1 MVINMSM
8 KICLSNIIEIIDPTK
23 EILDFVKTNYTYKN
37 PTYDKKRRMGFY
49 LGKTSKTIKL
59 YELYKNHIYLPC
71 GVFDDIWQ
79 IHPYK
84 EDYKDYSV
92 CKKINIK
99 SNIVLRDYQKPVPQ
113 AVKKYCNGLIIM
125 PCGTGKSCTLLQ
137 TACEL
142 KQKTLWL
149 CTTKD
154 LLVQAESYIK
164 NFTNG
169 KTSRITEG
177 KCDYSGDFVFAT
189 IQTLVKVIERDE
201 IPQDTFGCVIG
212 DEVQHCMVS
221 DESVIQFK
229 TCMEYFSARYKLGC
243 TATLKTSN
251 DLWKCIPK
259 LIGNVI
265 YELKKNDTK
274 DKLIGYYEGKP
285 VVEVPS
291 NMFQVPARIT
301 FVKTNYSVMDKDV
314 YDRTGRIM
322 FTKLITDISQEEE
335 RNQQILS
342 ILHGL
347 DKPTIVISERVD
359 QLHYLSEKTPNSV
372 YIDGK
377 TKKAI
382 REQSIADFKD
392 NKYNVLFASYSLVA
406 EGLDIPQLEYLI
418 MATPVKDERLVIQSI
433 GRCQRPSEGKTLA
446 KVYDL
451 VDNVGMLDRFTAKRR
466 SVYKKEGWEIVK

>member
-1 MVINMSM
+1 M
-8 KICLSNIIEIIDPTK
+8 KIILSNIIEIIDPTK
-23 EILDFVKTNYTYKN
+23 EILDFVKTNHTYKN
-37 PTYDKKRRMGFY
+37 PNYDKKRRMGFY

-59 YELYKNHIYLPC
+59 YELYNNRIYLPC
-71 GVFDDIWQ
+71 GVFNDIWK

-92 CKKINIK
+92 CKKINIE

-142 KQKTLWL
+142 QQKTLWL

-189 IQTLVKVIERDE
+189 IQTLVKVIERNE

-221 DESVIQFK
+221 DESVMQFK

-243 TATLKTSN
+243 TATLKTAN
-251 DLWKCIPK
+251 ELWKCIPK
-259 LIGNVI
+259 IIGDII
-265 YELKKNDTK
+265 YELKKSD
-274 DKLIGYYEGKP
+274 DKQKFIGYYENKSII
-285 VVEVPS
+285 EVDA
-291 NMFQVPARIT
+291 NKFQVPAQIYML
-301 FVKTNYSVMDKDV
+301 KTTYNVLDRDV
-314 YDRTGRIM
+314 FDRNSKIVFARLISDLCGDYDRN
-322 FTKLITDISQEEE
+322 KQVLDIIKS
-335 RNQQILS
+335 LKGYS
-342 ILHGL
+342 
-347 DKPTIVISERVD
+347 IVISERID
-359 QLHYLSEKTPNSV
+359 QLHYLSDNTPNSIC
-372 YIDGK
+372 IDGK
-377 TKKAI
+377 TNKKL
-382 REQSIADFKD
+382 REKLIEEFRQG
-392 NKYNVLFASYSLVA
+392 KYKVLFASYSLVA
-406 EGLDIPQLEYLI
+406 EGLDVPMLENLV
-418 MATPVKDERLVIQSI
+418 MASPVKDQRLVVQAI
-433 GRCQRPSEGKTLA
+433 GRVQRPYKDKKIA
-446 KVYDL
+446 NVYDL
-451 VDNVGMLDRFTAKRR
+451 IDDVSLLDKFTRARKK
-466 SVYKKEGWEIVK
+466 VYKDEGWEMR